1 MATAWSGLAS
11 RAEISITLGVWIS
24 QQASG
29 GFFAQIP
36 RFSSITEMRVGLGAL
51 ANAGDVRETSAG
63 HFCRDGVLRASNQAG
78 IVTMA
83 LALASVVTLPLY
95 TFIMSGDSPEGDD
108 GRGSVTR
115 V

>member
-1 MATAWSGLAS
+1 
-11 RAEISITLGVWIS
+11 
-24 QQASG
+24 
-29 GFFAQIP
+29 
-36 RFSSITEMRVGLGAL
+36 
-51 ANAGDVRETSAG
+51 
-63 HFCRDGVLRASNQAG
+63 VLRASNQAG